1 MRTLQTPG
9 RTPATRRIKVVIADD
24 HTMFRQGLGEMLTT
38 DEDIEVIGEAKNGE
52 EALSLASRLR
62 PDVLLLDIE
71 MPVMDAY
78 GVMENL
84 RDNLSPPKVVI
95 VTMFE
100 NAKLVREFF
109 DLGAS
114 GYLSKSASLK
124 ELVSAVHT
132 AYETP
137 ADQITPAASRGSL
150 EETNGA
156 SEKGGLSERE
166 LEILLLAARGLS
178 NRQAAANLHLAEATI
193 KRHLA
198 NIYAKLGVGSRSEAS
213 RKALSEGWIST
224 HDLTRES

>member
-1 MRTLQTPG
+1 MTLRAAEQTTAP
-9 RTPATRRIKVVIADD
+9 RRIKVVIADD

-38 DEDIEVIGEAKNGE
+38 DEKIEVVGEAKNGE
-52 EALSLASRLR
+52 EALSLVSRLR

-78 GVMENL
+78 GVMERL
-84 RDNLSPPKVVI
+84 KEDISPPKVVI

-100 NAKLVREFF
+100 NAKLIREFF

-137 ADQITPAASRGSL
+137 ADRITLIGSL
-150 EETNGA
+150 EKTRGE
-156 SEKGGLSERE
+156 SDLSKRE

-178 NRQAAANLHLAEATI
+178 NRQAATSLHLAEATI

-198 NIYAKLGVGSRSEAS
+198 NIYAKLGVGSRGEAS

-224 HDLTRES
+224 HDLMRES

>member
-1 MRTLQTPG
+1 MTLQAAEHETAP
-9 RTPATRRIKVVIADD
+9 RRIKAVIADD
-24 HTMFRQGLGEMLTT
+24 HMMFRQGLVEMLTT
-38 DEDIEVIGEAKNGE
+38 DENIKVVGEAKNGE
-52 EALSLASRLR
+52 EALSLADRLR

-78 GVMENL
+78 GVMERL
-84 RDNLSPPKVVI
+84 KEAISPPKVVI

-100 NAKLVREFF
+100 NANLVREFF

-124 ELVSAVHT
+124 ELVSAVHA

-137 ADQITPAASRGSL
+137 ADQTTHTPSRSSL
-150 EETNGA
+150 ERTLRE
-156 SEKGGLSERE
+156 SDLSERE

-178 NRQAAANLHLAEATI
+178 NRQAAASLHLAEATI

-198 NIYAKLGVGSRSEAS
+198 NIYAKLSVGSRSEAS
-213 RKALSEGWIST
+213 RKALSNGWISA
-224 HDLTRES
+224 HDLTRGS

>member
-1 MRTLQTPG
+1 MTLQAAEQIAAP
-9 RTPATRRIKVVIADD
+9 RRIKAVIADD
-24 HTMFRQGLGEMLTT
+24 HTMFRQGLREMLTT
-38 DEDIEVIGEAKNGE
+38 DEEIEVVGEAKNGE
-52 EALSLASRLR
+52 EALSLVNRLR
-62 PDVLLLDIE
+62 PDILLLDIE

-78 GVMENL
+78 GVME
-84 RDNLSPPKVVI
+84 RFADIPSPPKVVI

-124 ELVSAVHT
+124 ELVSAVH
-132 AYETP
+132 AACETP

-150 EETNGA
+150 EKARGE
-156 SEKGGLSERE
+156 SDLSERE

-178 NRQAAANLHLAEATI
+178 NRQAATRLHLAEATI

-198 NIYAKLGVGSRSEAS
+198 NIYAKLSVGSRGEAS
-213 RKALSEGWIST
+213 RKALSEGWISA
-224 HDLTRES
+224 HDLTRGG